1 MAYITDLSKKNIN
14 NILLNYNIINY
25 LDYTPIYD
33 GIQNSN
39 YIINTKNKK
48 YILTI
53 FEDTFVIKNINFFFK
68 FTVILQ

>member
-39 YIINTKNKK
+39 YIINTKK
-48 YILTI
+48 
-53 FEDTFVIKNINFFFK
+53 
-68 FTVILQ
+68 

>member
-53 FEDTFVIKNINFFFK
+53 FEDTFVIKNINFF
-68 FTVILQ
+68 